1 MGIKLRRYGVNQAI
15 FTPKTPDFS
24 RQNIRTF
31 KDKHR
36 NFVSKT
42 SDVFSFPAENTGK
55 HTENGLK
62 TLMLHFCDIS
72 NKDFPVGF
80 RRPSQAVTD
89 TSKAAAWRL
98 PERRKKNCTL
108 FHTQHFSSWIF
119 FNTIP
124 EMTSARHTVEPPFSV
139 LKTGNRKKI
148 KGHHHEDGLFLYNRH
163 ELRR

>member
-36 NFVSKT
+36 NFVSKK

-98 PERRKKNCTL
+98 PERRKKKLHTFPYSAL
-108 FHTQHFSSWIF
+108 FLLDFLQYHTRNDICKTYGRASF
-119 FNTIP
+119 FCFEDRKP
-124 EMTSARHTVEPPFSV
+124 
-139 LKTGNRKKI
+139 KKI

>member
-1 MGIKLRRYGVNQAI
+1 MRQKHRTSWPQTSVL
-15 FTPKTPDFS
+15 S
-24 RQNIRTF
+24 RQNLGCLSLR
-31 KDKHR
+31 
-36 NFVSKT
+36 SPM
-42 SDVFSFPAENTGK
+42 FSFFRPEIVGK
-55 HTENGLK
+55 PYKCASE

-139 LKTGNRKKI
+139 LKTGNRKKSRDI
-148 KGHHHEDGLFLYNRH
+148 IMRTVFFYTIGMNLGDNTLFLHKKSQNGMG
-163 ELRR
+163 